1 MLVCEWRN
9 YWGWEGLD
17 SALYYEMDNVP
28 QQLQV
33 VGLDEMAKVIVVA
46 RNRYDELRARGKEHN
61 KIIKDD
67 KFKKFMK
74 HCEQLDSEVDSILL
88 QFVKDNI
95 EVFPRRHNGHDL

>member
-1 MLVCEWRN
+1 ME
-9 YWGWEGLD
+9 
-17 SALYYEMDNVP
+17 NVP

-33 VGLDEMAKVIVVA
+33 VGLDEMAEVIVVA
-46 RNRYDELRARGKEHN
+46 RNRYDELRAQGKDHN
-61 KIIKDD
+61 NIIKDD

-74 HCEQLDSEVDSILL
+74 HCEQLDSEADAILL